1 MTTSRSPCETPA
13 RMSWAASRSST
24 PSVSITVS
32 AADAAVQTAT
42 VTRMPVE
49 PRPGTDAVIN
59 LSDVTSSRQKAPAVL
74 IVEDDDGI
82 GRGLLRAL
90 SGEGYSGVWARTAG
104 AALAQQLRDYDVIL
118 LDLGLPDMD
127 GLELCRRLRRELP
140 DTPIVMLTALGSE
153 TDLVVGLDAGADD
166 YLVKPF
172 RLAEL
177 FARLRAHTRRHLVQ
191 AGQVPVCTVG
201 DLTVDTAARRF
212 HLGGIE
218 VALRPKEFD
227 LLVLLMHNAGKVVTR
242 SVAMS
247 EVWDEHWF
255 GSTKT
260 LDVHIAALRQR
271 LGERAPEN
279 SRISTLR
286 GVGYRLEIP
295 AGDGR
300 LR

>member
-1 MTTSRSPCETPA
+1 M
-13 RMSWAASRSST
+13 
-24 PSVSITVS
+24 
-32 AADAAVQTAT
+32 
-42 VTRMPVE
+42 E